1 MGLLLMIIGIV
12 GLCQWLLYAYNIEPK
27 GTWKNV
33 KTISYLWLVFWW
45 LVVLFGAIE
54 VWPEG

>member
-1 MGLLLMIIGIV
+1 MGLLLIFIGTV
-12 GLCQWLLYAYNIEPK
+12 GICFWFLKAYETEPK

-45 LVVLFGAIE
+45 LLFFIGAYDI
-54 VWPEG
+54 WQ